1 MKTRIFSFILLFFCV
16 QLVALESAQ
25 SLDKQIEDIDKQLE
39 ASHNV
44 WLKHYMSLQNYNEL
58 TDEINGIQQEIQSLA
73 NPPRSLTHRLETL
86 QRQQDLLKD
95 YAKEPYK
102 ALLETKNIEEV
113 PQITNPF
120 LILTG
125 YSFLKILKEQQDV
138 LKANDESLQNLL
150 DMVRKKYRLLLELGF
165 VDKSLEVAN
174 AIASTQRMIEELEGA
189 QKILATSL
197 DIYAQESENISTKI
211 MSQIQNQIVK
221 IGKSALFWPL
231 WFSHCNERFIYECA
245 RLVCHCV
252 GG

>member
-95 YAKEPYK
+95 YAKDPYK
-102 ALLETKNIEEV
+102 PYI
-113 PQITNPF
+113 F
-120 LILTG
+120 L
-125 YSFLKILKEQQDV
+125 
-138 LKANDESLQNLL
+138 
-150 DMVRKKYRLLLELGF
+150 
-165 VDKSLEVAN
+165 
-174 AIASTQRMIEELEGA
+174 
-189 QKILATSL
+189 
-197 DIYAQESENISTKI
+197 
-211 MSQIQNQIVK
+211 
-221 IGKSALFWPL
+221 
-231 WFSHCNERFIYECA
+231 
-245 RLVCHCV
+245 
-252 GG
+252 